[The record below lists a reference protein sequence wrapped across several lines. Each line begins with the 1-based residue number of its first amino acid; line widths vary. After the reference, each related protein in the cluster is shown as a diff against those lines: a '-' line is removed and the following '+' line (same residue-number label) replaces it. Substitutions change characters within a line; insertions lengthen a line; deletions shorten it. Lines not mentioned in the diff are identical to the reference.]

1 MRKRLLQGICMALAI
16 AGVFGLIAAAG
27 AERTHRAYLQG
38 YPDGTIRPTEPVTR
52 AQLACVLVRLA
63 ETELPE
69 GERVTFADLPQT
81 SWAYPA
87 VRALTGLGLLTFGTD
102 GWFRPDEAVTWREL
116 SGVMSRMTE
125 LPSCR
130 AVYPA
135 LAYAWS
141 CKQESTAAPES
152 SAGSAELSRA
162 ELARAL
168 NSLLGRQPDAADA
181 QLRAAAWYQDNQ
193 DETAWYY
200 ADLIEA
206 SVDHTCRYPAAA
218 ERWTAI
224 G

>member
-1 MRKRLLQGICMALAI
+1 MRKRLVQGICMAVVI

-27 AERTHRAYLQG
+27 AERTHRAYLRG
-38 YPDGTIRPTEPVTR
+38 YPDGTIRPEEPVTR
-52 AQLACVLVRLA
+52 AQLACVLARLA
-63 ETELPE
+63 EGELPE

-87 VRALTGLGLLTFGTD
+87 VRALAGLGLLTFGTD
-102 GWFRPDEAVTWREL
+102 GWFQPDRAVTWREL
-116 SGVMSRMTE
+116 CGVMDRMTE
-125 LPSCR
+125 LASCR

-141 CKQESTAAPES
+141 CKQESAAAPEP
-152 SAGSAELSRA
+152 SAGSTAVSRA

-168 NSLLGRQPDAADA
+168 NSLLGRRPDAADA
-181 QLRAAAWYQDNQ
+181 QLRAAAWYWDNQ
-193 DETAWYY
+193 DGNAWYY
-200 ADLIEA
+200 AELIEA

-218 ERWTAI
+218 EQWTAI

>member
-1 MRKRLLQGICMALAI
+1 MRKRLLQGVCMALVI

-102 GWFRPDEAVTWREL
+102 GWFRPDKAVTWREL

-130 AVYPA
+130 EAYPA

-168 NSLLGRQPDAADA
+168 NSLLGRRPDAADA
-181 QLRAAAWYQDNQ
+181 QLSAAAWYWDNR
-193 DETAWYY
+193 DKTAWYY